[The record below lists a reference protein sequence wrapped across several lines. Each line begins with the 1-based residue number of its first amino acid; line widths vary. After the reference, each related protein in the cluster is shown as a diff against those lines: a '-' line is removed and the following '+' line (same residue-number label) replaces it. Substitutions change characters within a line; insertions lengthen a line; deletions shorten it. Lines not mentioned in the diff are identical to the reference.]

1 MAAERAADPRW
12 ALWAAILGSSMAF
25 LDGTVVNVALPVM
38 QRSLGATVG
47 QLQWVVE
54 AYALMLAS
62 LVLVGGALGDRL
74 GRRKVFTAGVIMFG
88 LGSGICGAAPGVG
101 FLIGARAF
109 QGTGAALLVPGSLA
123 LINASYPA
131 ERRGHAIGT
140 WSAWSA
146 ITASVGPVAGGWV
159 AGHASWRWLFLFNLP
174 VAAVVV
180 GLAMHRV
187 AESRDPDAPA
197 RLDFGGAALATVGLG
212 LVVYALID
220 AGPTGLAGARAI
232 ALLATGGALLV
243 AFVVVEL
250 RVRSPMVPLSLFRS
264 RAFAG
269 ANLLTLFLYAALGGA
284 LFFVPFNLIQVQ
296 GYSAAQAGAALLPFV
311 LLVSALSAR
320 AGALATRVGP
330 RPLLVAGPLVAGCAF
345 LLLVRSGIGDSYWRA
360 FFPGLLT
367 LGVGMGLTVA
377 PLTTAVMGAVDPRH
391 AGLASGINNAAA
403 RTAGLLAVAA
413 LGMLLLYRFD
423 RSLDDALAPLPLS
436 PAALRA
442 IDAQRSRL
450 GGADFADLPAAARA
464 PVRTAFQSA
473 YLSGFRALMLTSAV
487 LALLAAAAGL
497 LVSPEA
503 GTIPKGNAGGGN
515 DAGKQGRDRDGGRG
529 GSDRGAQVLR
539 RDAGAQGPERR
550 RDGGDHLR
558 KRPLEFDRLPVSVRA
573 DQQGDRAQ
581 LPAGRG
587 DRPDRGRAQTE
598 RGCLRALRFS
608 GRDPRGGRARAR
620 ANQVGLVQGS

>member
-1 MAAERAADPRW
+1 MAAERAVDPRW
-12 ALWAAILGSSMAF
+12 ALLAAILGSSMAF

-62 LVLVGGALGDRL
+62 LVLAGGALGDRL
-74 GRRKVFTAGVIMFG
+74 GRRKVFTVGVIMFG
-88 LGSGICGAAPGVG
+88 VGSGICGAAPGVG
-101 FLIGARAF
+101 SLVAARAF

-123 LINASYPA
+123 LINASYPPD
-131 ERRGHAIGT
+131 RRGHAIGT

-174 VAAVVV
+174 VAAAVV
-180 GLAMHRV
+180 GLATRRV

-197 RLDFGGAALATVGLG
+197 RLDFGGAALATFGLG

-232 ALLATGGALLV
+232 ALLASGGALLV
-243 AFVVVEL
+243 AFVVVESRL
-250 RVRSPMVPLSLFRS
+250 RSPMVPLSLFRS
-264 RAFAG
+264 RAFTG

-320 AGALATRVGP
+320 AGALAARLGP
-330 RPLLVAGPLVAGCAF
+330 RPLLVGGPLIAGCAF
-345 LLLVRSGIGDSYWRA
+345 LLLARAGLGDGYWRA

-367 LGVGMGLTVA
+367 LGLGMGLTVA
-377 PLTTAVMGAVDPRH
+377 PLTTAVMGAVDARH

-413 LGMLLLYRFD
+413 LGVLLLHRFD
-423 RSLDDALAPLPLS
+423 RALDEALAPVPLS

-442 IDAQRSRL
+442 VDAQRNRL
-450 GGADFADLPAAARA
+450 GGADFADLPAAVRA
-464 PVRTAFQSA
+464 PVRAAFQDA
-473 YLSGFRALMLTSAV
+473 YLSGFRALMLASAA

-497 LVSPEA
+497 LVSSEA
-503 GTIPKGNAGGGN
+503 GTIPKGHAGGGN
-515 DAGKQGRDRDGGRG
+515 DAGKQGRDRDGGG
-529 GSDRGAQVLR
+529 DGSSRGAQVLR
-539 RDAGAQGPERR
+539 RDAGARGGERR
-550 RDGGDHLR
+550 GDGGDHLR
-558 KRPLEFDRLPVSVRA
+558 ERPVEPDRLPLAVRA
-573 DQQGDRAQ
+573 DQQGDRGH
-581 LPAGRG
+581 LPGGRG
-587 DRPDRGRAQTE
+587 DRRDGGRAETE
-598 RGCLRALRFS
+598 GGRLRALRFS
-608 GRDPRGGRARAR
+608 GPDPGRGRARAG
-620 ANQVGLVQGS
+620 AAQVGLVQGS